1 MNYNCEH
8 CGHQFKQKNDL
19 QRHLNKK
26 NGCIPVNQIIEKKE
40 QQTTMNGKIQELHSL
55 FKTCLDVLR
64 NDAEHLIGDE
74 ALNELSHFLIL
85 KQAEKHIENGSID
98 IYNLE
103 LYKDGIKIYGNDKFL
118 EYLEYIKFSKLIEY
132 VKIPEKESNI
142 KKIFDD
148 FLWKEVLSKHPKFK
162 DIFEDGKKSC
172 IKESSTFKKIIIA
185 LSTIDFNNY
194 DYDILGEAYESIFV
208 DAVFGAGGNK
218 KSELGQFFT
227 PPKVKKLLIDLV
239 NPKLKPNGEIESV
252 LDPASGTGGILNTTI
267 KHFKKFVKS
276 NKITDE
282 ELRTQLIKNIYGI
295 EIKGKIFN
303 LCLSNMLINTGEILP
318 NVICADSIRKFHNIK
333 VDNIVANP
341 PFSVTINYDDLLS
354 SLGSLEILDDYVP
367 IKTGGKN
374 SEMLFLQMMIH
385 CLNINGRCATVMLDG
400 QKMYGSSSG
409 YDTLREY
416 LMRSCDLHEV
426 ILCPA
431 GTFTSTASKTCIL
444 FFTKK
449 KERKDVLEITGT
461 KRILKFCKSHSTKKI
476 KFYDFNP
483 DTEEKHLIKEV
494 GIDEIAS
501 NKYSLN
507 YTEYGI
513 EEEET
518 KEIEGIDWKELG
530 EVCEFKNGKNIT
542 KDKFV
547 DGEYFVVGGGLK
559 PFGKHNQYN
568 VNENTIV
575 ISKDGAYAGYV
586 SKYNTKIFVSNHGIY
601 IDNFRQNILKDYLY
615 YYLKLSLQ
623 GNLFKLQS
631 GAAQPGVNK
640 ENIAK
645 LKIPI
650 PSLEKQNKIVEVL
663 DNLFTDKYNLQS
675 VTEYYENNDIFKLL
689 LDEKYDIF
697 EKLVE
702 WQDQSRVLTKQ
713 IEFFKNRQTNYLFL
727 VGKSENV
734 FKTLGEVCKINIGGT
749 PRRDTKEYWDNGNN
763 IWVSIRELN
772 DNIITNSTEKITD
785 LGVKESNVKLIP
797 KNTILFSFKL
807 SIGKIAISG
816 CDLYTNE
823 AIAGLIIQDKQ
834 VIMKYLYY
842 ILKEINTFSSKGCIG
857 GGSLNKES
865 LAKLKIPIPCLEK
878 QKEIVAYCDA
888 NNNLIKQLENEIENN
903 KNLAQ
908 QFIKGIVKNISVDV
922 VELKDVEVA
931 TSTSSA
937 SSSKSSIASSNSSV
951 TELKAQCKSLG
962 IKNYYKLK
970 KKELIELLA
979 KHES

>member
-1 MNYNCEH
+1 M
-8 CGHQFKQKNDL
+8 
-19 QRHLNKK
+19 
-26 NGCIPVNQIIEKKE
+26 E
-40 QQTTMNGKIQELHSL
+40 QTPSVFTGSIHELSSL
-55 FKTCLDVLR
+55 FKTCLDILR

-74 ALNELSHFLIL
+74 ALNELSYFLIL
-85 KQAEKHIENGSID
+85 KQSEKHIVSGAID
-98 IYNLE
+98 ILNLD
-103 LYKDGIKIYGNDKFL
+103 LYKDGISFKSYGKEKFQERL
-118 EYLEYIKFSKLIEY
+118 ELVKFSKLVEY
-132 VKIPEKESNI
+132 VENPEKEKNI
-142 KKIFDD
+142 KKLFDD

-162 DIFEDGKKSC
+162 DIFEDGKRSF
-172 IKESSTFKKIIIA
+172 IKESSTIKNIVLA
-185 LSTIDFNNY
+185 LSFIDFNNY
-194 DYDILGEAYESIFV
+194 EYDILGEAYEKIFV
-208 DAVFGAGGNK
+208 DAIFGAGGNK

-227 PPKVKKLLIDLV
+227 PPKVKKLLLKLV
-239 NPKLKPNGEIESV
+239 NPKLKANGEIESV

-276 NKITDE
+276 GKITDE
-282 ELRTQLIKNIYGI
+282 ELRAQLIKNIYGI

-341 PFSVTINYDDLLS
+341 PFSVTIKYDELFEA
-354 SLGSLEILDDYVP
+354 LGGKEILDDYIP

-409 YDTLREY
+409 YDNVREY

-426 ILCPA
+426 ILCPP

-449 KERKDVLEITGT
+449 KERKDVLEIKGT
-461 KRILKFCKSHSTKKI
+461 KRSLTFEGEHSTKTV
-476 KFYDFNP
+476 KFYNFDP
-483 DTEEKHLIKEV
+483 DTGKKTDLIKEV
-494 GIDEIAS
+494 GIDEIVS

-513 EEEET
+513 KKEET
-518 KEIEGIDWKELG
+518 KGTEGIEWKELG
-530 EVCEFKNGKNIT
+530 EVCEFKNGSQLDKKDMVDGNIPVFGGGVKIVGFHNTNNRNGNETIVCGTGAYSGYINHNYGKPFWASQCFTMKSKNINIMI
-542 KDKFV
+542 DK
-547 DGEYFVVGGGLK
+547 
-559 PFGKHNQYN
+559 
-568 VNENTIV
+568 
-575 ISKDGAYAGYV
+575 
-586 SKYNTKIFVSNHGIY
+586 
-601 IDNFRQNILKDYLY
+601 YLY
-615 YYLKLSLQ
+615 YYS
-623 GNLFKLQS
+623 
-631 GAAQPGVNK
+631 
-640 ENIAK
+640 
-645 LKIPI
+645 KIILEPQFMSNQKGTAIPFIRYTQVIGIKSPI

-663 DNLFTDKYNLQS
+663 DNLFTEKYNLQS
-675 VTEYYENNDIFKLL
+675 VAKYYENYDLFGLL
-689 LDEKYDIF
+689 LDEKYYIF
-697 EKLVE
+697 QKLVE
-702 WQDQSRVLTKQ
+702 WQDQSRELTKQ

-734 FKTLGEVCKINIGGT
+734 VKTLGEVCKINIGGT
-749 PRRDTKEYWDNGNN
+749 PRRDNQEYWQNGNN

-834 VIMKYLYY
+834 VVMKYLYY

-865 LAKLKIPIPCLEK
+865 LAKLKIPIPSLEK

-888 NNNLIKQLENEIENN
+888 NNNLIKQLENEIEHN

-908 QFIKGIVKNISVDV
+908 QFIKGIVKNVGI
-922 VELKDVEVA
+922 EVEV
-931 TSTSSA
+931 
-937 SSSKSSIASSNSSV
+937 
-951 TELKAQCKSLG
+951 E
-962 IKNYYKLK
+962 
-970 KKELIELLA
+970 EE
-979 KHES
+979 EE